1 MENERLTK
9 RVTCHSLLVVQG
21 QGKDQERTKK
31 GREGREGRKKRWKD
45 GANETIDMQNQTTWT
60 QVIHW
65 KK

>member
-9 RVTCHSLLVVQG
+9 RVTCQFIGGS
-21 QGKDQERTKK
+21 RTGGRTREGPREG
-31 GREGREGRKKRWKD
+31 GREGKERWKD